1 MLEVASC
8 DSVFIN
14 NFQVLSTSAE
24 NAVQWDGAGGGER
37 DEAGIQ
43 QVKNQGEAGWFEIC
57 SALNPSRVIPH
68 CKTALN

>member
-14 NFQVLSTSAE
+14 NFQVLSTNAE
-24 NAVQWDGAGGGER
+24 NAVLWDGVGGGER

-43 QVKNQGEAGWFEIC
+43 QVKNQGEARFI
-57 SALNPSRVIPH
+57 
-68 CKTALN
+68 

>member
-43 QVKNQGEAGWFEIC
+43 QVKNQGEAK
-57 SALNPSRVIPH
+57 LV
-68 CKTALN
+68 